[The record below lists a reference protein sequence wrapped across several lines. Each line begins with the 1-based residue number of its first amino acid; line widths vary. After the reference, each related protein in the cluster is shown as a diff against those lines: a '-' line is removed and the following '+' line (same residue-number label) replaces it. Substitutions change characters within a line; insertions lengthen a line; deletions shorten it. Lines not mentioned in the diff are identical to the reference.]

1 MPHPYSIHH
10 RPTPTVGHPLCLP
23 NPNPD
28 RDQTGS
34 NASPSRVT
42 GETGENNCITNDLKK
57 KKIFNGI
64 CAQIICY
71 NKNIQNVHD
80 TKIFRNKHCSL
91 WFFFFSTYSSPGGR
105 ETGVGLG
112 SFLRQRNIGAF
123 RPALGTWMMPGKGFP
138 LHLGISII
146 CKRNWTLQGDPGLV
160 SMDSPNPLGKNGSH
174 GNWEPCELAKASHPG
189 AFPN

>member
-1 MPHPYSIHH
+1 MPHPYGIHH
-10 RPTPTVGHPLCLP
+10 RPTPAVGHPLCLP

-28 RDQTGS
+28 RDETGS

-91 WFFFFSTYSSPGGR
+91 WGFFFHLLQSWGQGDRCWAGQFFKAEEYWSFPASTGNMNDARKGFSTAPGNQHYLQTKLDTAGR
-105 ETGVGLG
+105 SRLGEHGL
-112 SFLRQRNIGAF
+112 
-123 RPALGTWMMPGKGFP
+123 P
-138 LHLGISII
+138 
-146 CKRNWTLQGDPGLV
+146 
-160 SMDSPNPLGKNGSH
+160 
-174 GNWEPCELAKASHPG
+174 
-189 AFPN
+189 